1 MCLGIP
7 GRVVQI
13 VPGYAGQLALVDVV
27 GAERRVNIGMLDA
40 PPVAGDWV
48 LIHMGFA
55 LEVIDAARA
64 EEAMGGL
71 ELMGQPRDAQPD
83 ADRIRRRYT
92 VSGLVQGVGFRPFA
106 YVTAA
111 ELALA
116 GSVGN
121 TVDGVVVEVEG
132 DPDAVAEYGR
142 RLREDAPPLAM
153 VTSVQPTDL
162 PVEGGTGFTIA
173 ASGGD
178 GPARTLASPDVA
190 ICADCLRELRDPA
203 DRRYRHPFITCTNCG
218 PRFTI
223 ITRLPYDRDATTMA
237 GFAMCPACR
246 TEYEDPADRRFHA
259 QPIACPDCGPRL
271 DLRTGDGA
279 TAHGE
284 DALRAARELL
294 AAGRIV
300 AVKGLGGYHLACDAR
315 NAGAVAELRRR
326 KRRGGK
332 PFAVMVADLDA
343 ARRLVTLTPGEAE
356 LLTGIRR
363 PIVLLPRR
371 TGAGDG
377 VADAVAPDNPDLGL
391 MLPYTPLHV
400 LLFGLPGDPPGPDA
414 LVMTSGNLSGEP
426 IVTDDA
432 EALSRLAPLAD
443 AWLRHDRGIRVPCDD
458 SVSRHVA
465 GAELPIRRS
474 RGYAPLPL
482 ALPFEVPPVLA
493 AGADLKNTCALG
505 SGRYAWVSQHVGD
518 MDDIS
523 TLDALTR
530 TQRHLSELTGV
541 RPEVLVAD
549 RHPGY
554 RSGDWA
560 RGHADGRPVRLV
572 QHHHAHIAAV
582 MAEHGIG
589 IDEQVIGVAFD
600 GTGYGDD
607 GAVWGGEVLI
617 ADYKSYRRAAHLG
630 YVPLAGGDASVL
642 RPYRMALS
650 HLRAAGLA
658 WHPELPAVAACPPAE
673 RDVLAHQLAT
683 GFGCVPT
690 SSMGR
695 LFDAV
700 SSLAGVRHLAEYEAE
715 AAIVLEGRAR
725 GADSGAGYEFGLADP
740 TVADPGPVI
749 RAVAEDVASGVD
761 PAVIAARFHAAVTAL
776 IAALAER
783 CRTQTGL
790 DVVALGGGV
799 FQNALLIEAAGR
811 ALAER
816 GFTVLRPRLL
826 PPNDGAIALGQIV
839 VGASG

>member
-153 VTSVQPTDL
+153 VTSVQATDL

-343 ARRLVTLTPGEAE
+343 ARRLVTLIPGEAE

-673 RDVLAHQLAT
+673 RNVLAHQLAT

-776 IAALAER
+776 IAALAEQ